1 MIRLLIMI
9 IIGVISVSSSA
20 HAESRMHTEEMS
32 EPERP
37 IADSDI
43 KDAFLAALSSR
54 PCGNGIVNAY
64 AHAVRLCGED
74 SRRRARIVVEIAR
87 EDPGRVPWALSE
99 LSVCGSR
106 EDVPFIC
113 EWTNDVRYVANAAH
127 ALICIEGVTSN
138 TIAYVS
144 RAMDK
149 EDVSPGKRYAL
160 CSAIARMA
168 EAEKGDPLCKAL
180 AISALKRYAKTIPV
194 TSLWADEFLLT
205 LDPLYETSEERKVLL
220 RGVADRR
227 VNDYQLEY
235 ATNALKKIEKKLSA
249 KVGFAASAYTN
260 MQQLVNVRITPEVLA
275 QMPTNDFSSPQMTVL
290 CFERAMR
297 SGDCTNLFNC
307 CSLEYNLRNL
317 GITNVSQISATKIAE
332 AQNFVTNLQDC
343 INVKV
348 LEETISSSN
357 VVIKVKVHES
367 SQGRMIESGD
377 RFDVR
382 YLNGQWKIHG
392 WDDILEKG
400 W

>member
-1 MIRLLIMI
+1 MDISNKSRFIMGMKLIA
-9 IIGVISVSSSA
+9 VTV
-20 HAESRMHTEEMS
+20 
-32 EPERP
+32 
-37 IADSDI
+37 
-43 KDAFLAALSSR
+43 AA
-54 PCGNGIVNAY
+54 
-64 AHAVRLCGED
+64 
-74 SRRRARIVVEIAR
+74 
-87 EDPGRVPWALSE
+87 
-99 LSVCGSR
+99 
-106 EDVPFIC
+106 
-113 EWTNDVRYVANAAH
+113 
-127 ALICIEGVTSN
+127 
-138 TIAYVS
+138 
-144 RAMDK
+144 M
-149 EDVSPGKRYAL
+149 
-160 CSAIARMA
+160 
-168 EAEKGDPLCKAL
+168 
-180 AISALKRYAKTIPV
+180 
-194 TSLWADEFLLT
+194 
-205 LDPLYETSEERKVLL
+205 
-220 RGVADRR
+220 
-227 VNDYQLEY
+227 
-235 ATNALKKIEKKLSA
+235 
-249 KVGFAASAYTN
+249 VGLAASAYTN

-382 YLNGQWKIHG
+382 CFDGQWKIHG